1 QTKYGDSYN
10 CVDFYEQP
18 AFDHPLL
25 KDHKYEFQVD
35 GLMTIEKDTYYG
47 GGMASSIYHHA
58 VQSSQYSS
66 SRVKY
71 QNGPDS
77 IAVGWTVNPSL
88 YPDNQ
93 THMFI
98 YTTTKDSHCYNTFC
112 PGFIILRSDIPP
124 DVLLGPYYSVRGGNL
139 YENIV
144 FVYKKDAAN
153 GNWFLEIGNEKLIIG
168 TWPQKIFTSLADS
181 ANYIEWG
188 GEVYG
193 PSVDVLPPMGT
204 GYIPDSGDFEQDCY
218 ARKISVINKDHIVT
232 QPPASCIL
240 YQTSARYGLV
250 DGGIQGDSGRVI
262 FYGGPASAPMAFQ
275 INNK

>member
-1 QTKYGDSYN
+1 MSPYYEKLNEKSGINPSDIWINGKGCPKNSVPIRKVTKEDLIKINMASKLAYSIN
-10 CVDFYEQP
+10 ENPNVEVSF
-18 AFDHPLL
+18 
-25 KDHKYEFQVD
+25 VD

-98 YTTTKDSHCYNTFC
+98 YTT
-112 PGFIILRSDIPP
+112 
-124 DVLLGPYYSVRGGNL
+124 
-139 YENIV
+139 
-144 FVYKKDAAN
+144 DAAN